1 MERELVHDLVAAY
14 ALDAL
19 DESERR
25 EFEEHLAGCEQCR
38 TELEG
43 LRDAAA
49 ALAYVPEGP
58 APPPALRERVLQGV
72 HEEKGSNVVPLR
84 RRIALPAFATVAV
97 AATAAAVVLGLWGSS
112 LSSRLDTKNAA
123 LGVLSNPAAK
133 RMPLGT
139 ASQVVIAPDGRAVV
153 VSGLSPAPD
162 GKTYELW
169 VIDNRKAHPAGVFRQ
184 GTSGSP
190 VLLSRKV
197 PRGAQVGLSLE
208 RAGGRRDHPTTI
220 IGVTQ
225 VL

>member
-1 MERELVHDLVAAY
+1 MEREAVHDLVAAY

-58 APPPALRERVLQGV
+58 APPPALRERVLQRV
-72 HEEKGSNVVPLR
+72 HDEKDANVVPLR
-84 RRIALPAFATVAV
+84 RRLVLPAVATFAV
-97 AATAAAVVLGLWGSS
+97 AAAAAAIVLGLWGSS
-112 LSSRLDTKNAA
+112 LSGKLDSRNAA
-123 LGVLSNPAAK
+123 LGVLSDPAAK

-139 ASQVVIAPDGRAVV
+139 ASQVVVAPDGRAVV
-153 VSGLSPAPD
+153 VSGLARAPD

-169 VIDNRKAHPAGVFRQ
+169 VIDNKKARPAGLFREG
-184 GTSGSP
+184 GTGSP
-190 VLLSRKV
+190 VLLGRNV